1 VLLMDE
7 PTNHLDIAS
16 REAVEAALAQFDGTV
31 FCVSHDRYF
40 LDKVVKRLLVL
51 KPPGIVDFP
60 GDYSKW
66 LGKTEHEETE
76 RDRKVQEAKSKTT
89 GGKPRAASRKDNP
102 YLRPF
107 GKLSTEEL
115 EKSIQ
120 ETEKAIVQC
129 QAGFGD
135 PDVFKDASRGQ
146 KLHEDYQALEKKLK
160 KLEEEYFARGK

>member
-1 VLLMDE
+1 MTPAVNAGIGGTCDKAWFGWYCSEKM
-7 PTNHLDIAS
+7 
-16 REAVEAALAQFDGTV
+16 EALRNEA
-31 FCVSHDRYF
+31 DRYELAF
-40 LDKVVKRLLVL
+40 ARFRRNDFVPLLKQSERKGRYAL
-51 KPPGIVDFP
+51 LYG
-60 GDYSKW
+60 
-66 LGKTEHEETE
+66 ET
-76 RDRKVQEAKSKTT
+76 DLPAAQLSHHS
-89 GGKPRAASRKDNP
+89 ASRKDNP

-129 QAGFGD
+129 QAGFGN

>member
-1 VLLMDE
+1 MAGPSARPQRPSSTIL
-7 PTNHLDIAS
+7 
-16 REAVEAALAQFDGTV
+16 RAALAP
-31 FCVSHDRYF
+31 SA
-40 LDKVVKRLLVL
+40 
-51 KPPGIVDFP
+51 
-60 GDYSKW
+60 
-66 LGKTEHEETE
+66 
-76 RDRKVQEAKSKTT
+76 VQTRSQYT
-89 GGKPRAASRKDNP
+89 PAASRKDNP

-115 EKSIQ
+115 EKTIQ

-129 QAGFGD
+129 QANFGN